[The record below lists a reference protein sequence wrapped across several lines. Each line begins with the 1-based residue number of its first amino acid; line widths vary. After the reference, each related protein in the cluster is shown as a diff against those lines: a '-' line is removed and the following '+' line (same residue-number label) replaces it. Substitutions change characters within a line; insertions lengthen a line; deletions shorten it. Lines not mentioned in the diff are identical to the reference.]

1 MLIRTTKQPVILAI
15 RLANWQIVDARQ
27 APCHET
33 IFVEFPVFVSIGMKS
48 IAAIIMPFVNKSDC
62 YAMFAKNP

>member
-15 RLANWQIVDARQ
+15 RLVIGRSLMSS